1 MEHARQGSLLLEGD
15 MERTGRTRC
24 CRMPDNVWKIKKKR
38 KRERGCVGRWVTT
51 LDGGGVPQKM
61 ASEGEGVSH
70 TDTWGK
76 RFPMGQQQVQRWDRQ
91 DAPGISA

>member
-1 MEHARQGSLLLEGD
+1 
-15 MERTGRTRC
+15 
-24 CRMPDNVWKIKKKR
+24 
-38 KRERGCVGRWVTT
+38 
-51 LDGGGVPQKM
+51 M